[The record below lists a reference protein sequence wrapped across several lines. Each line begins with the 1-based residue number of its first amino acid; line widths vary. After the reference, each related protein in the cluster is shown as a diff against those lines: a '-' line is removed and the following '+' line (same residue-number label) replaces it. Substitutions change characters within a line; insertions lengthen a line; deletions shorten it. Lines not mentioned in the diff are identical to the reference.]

1 MEHTQPLEQARADA
15 GQTPISREAFCTL
28 VGEYESMLYNV
39 AVAMLGNRADCL
51 DAMQEAILAAW
62 CNLATLREPRY
73 FKTWLVRILINQCK
87 RTLHRRRGMPAPLG
101 DDLSAPAPDD
111 ESAALRAAV
120 DALPDRLRPVI
131 VLHYYED
138 FSVEDIARILGI
150 PQGTVKSRLSRGRD
164 LLRRAMQ

>member
-1 MEHTQPLEQARADA
+1 MEHTQPLEQAQADV
-15 GQTPISREAFCTL
+15 PVSRETFCAL
-28 VGEYESMLYNV
+28 VGECEGTLYNV
-39 AVAMLGNRADCL
+39 AVAILGNRADCL
-51 DAMQEAILAAW
+51 DAMQEAVLAAW
-62 CNLATLREPRY
+62 RSLGKLREPRY
-73 FKTWLVRILINQCK
+73 FKTWLTRILINQCR
-87 RTLHRRRGMPAPLG
+87 RTLRRRRGLPAPLN
-101 DDLSAPAPDD
+101 DAVSAPNPDD

-138 FSVEDIARILGI
+138 FAIEDVARMLGI